1 MGDRLLS
8 REEVLGGLAARRAPM
23 VVQAI
28 RGRAA
33 ARVARSRRA
42 LSGYPADAGSASREQ
57 DFLAALAAG
66 RDLPHKPT
74 LRDLERYAEDWAPL
88 VPADPS
94 LRAAVARLLA

>member
-1 MGDRLLS
+1 MSEHVLS
-8 REEVLGGLAARRAPM
+8 REDVLGGLAGRRAPM

-28 RGRAA
+28 RSRTA

-66 RDLPHKPT
+66 RDLPRKPT
-74 LRDLERYAEDWAPL
+74 IPDLERYAEDWAPL